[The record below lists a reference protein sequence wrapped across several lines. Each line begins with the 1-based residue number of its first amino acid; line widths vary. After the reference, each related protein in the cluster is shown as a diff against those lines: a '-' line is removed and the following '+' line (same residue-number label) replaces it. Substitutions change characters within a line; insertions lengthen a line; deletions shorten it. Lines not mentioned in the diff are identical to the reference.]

1 MSTSIFS
8 QPSMVDDDLTYTR
21 LIINRFIINRFIL
34 FFGPAR
40 AAHTRTCQTLSAQC
54 NVQRCASVNALSKSV
69 PHISDIMCKTG
80 LAKGCIA
87 GYVCEQIGR
96 TYQALCAQRPGKPCI
111 AGCVCEQI
119 GRTYQTLCAKLTWQP
134 HASRPSACRR
144 RDGVPIPHAAHAS
157 REAASIKG
165 KGGKSWS
172 RCCCNGALCRAGRA
186 RAGPWPP
193 RFPT

>member
-1 MSTSIFS
+1 M
-8 QPSMVDDDLTYTR
+8 
-21 LIINRFIINRFIL
+21 
-34 FFGPAR
+34 
-40 AAHTRTCQTLSAQC
+40 SAQC

-119 GRTYQTLCAKLTWQP
+119 GRTYQTWCAKLTWQP

-144 RDGVPIPHAAHAS
+144 RAVGVMVCPFPTRPTRRGRRQAL
-157 REAASIKG
+157 RG
-165 KGGKSWS
+165 KVENHGHDVVVM
-172 RCCCNGALCRAGRA
+172 ALCAARGARERAHGPPVFPPDLSSSPPLPCLLCPFPPFPVLGRA
-186 RAGPWPP
+186 DP
-193 RFPT
+193 